1 MADEEIP
8 GLDTDTRAA
17 FEASLRKH
25 KELYDRLAEL

>member
-1 MADEEIP
+1 MADDKSPE
-8 GLDTDTRAA
+8 LDPETRAA